1 MNRALKIPLLPEQ
14 AVERA
19 DNASVTGSVTEPVT
33 EPVTVSS
40 PWLQAISIA
49 FVLFYLFTL
58 LAALRWLTTN
68 VMEVGAGER
77 AVVIHGGAITREQT
91 AGLLWAWPEPIDRVV
106 LVPSAEMV
114 LERHVQNLQRSPQA
128 INADTMAYDDDE
140 GGPVSDA
147 LAGSGYLLTG
157 DGAVVQLDVRV
168 FYKVTEPRAYVL
180 HQEYLLPALDRVVT
194 RSAVVVAA
202 ARDLDRI
209 LVARPEL
216 LARGETYATER
227 EQLRHDLLADINRRL
242 ADLHQKGSGLGIE
255 ALRVDIQS
263 ALPRDTLNA
272 FNAVLTASQQAEQT
286 VADAR
291 SDAARIIQQATQQ
304 ADRSLQVA
312 KATAAERVA
321 KAQADTATIA
331 YLTESLRNQTEP
343 ELLMRVYRE
352 RMPGILKRAGA
363 VTTMDADKNAPLIIS
378 GVNP

>member
-1 MNRALKIPLLPEQ
+1 
-14 AVERA
+14 
-19 DNASVTGSVTEPVT
+19 
-33 EPVTVSS
+33 
-40 PWLQAISIA
+40 
-49 FVLFYLFTL
+49 
-58 LAALRWLTTN
+58 
-68 VMEVGAGER
+68 MEVGAGER

-242 ADLHQKGSGLGIE
+242 ADLHQKGSSLGIE